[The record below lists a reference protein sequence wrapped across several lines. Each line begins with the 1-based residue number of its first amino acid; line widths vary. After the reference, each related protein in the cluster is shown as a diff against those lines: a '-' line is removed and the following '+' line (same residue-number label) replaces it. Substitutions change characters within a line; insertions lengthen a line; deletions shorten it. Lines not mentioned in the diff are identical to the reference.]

1 MNKVITIGVI
11 GYSADEFFAALRAA
25 GVDTLIDIRRRRA
38 VRGRDYA
45 FANSRRLQAR
55 LAELGIRYV
64 HRLDLA
70 PPQSLRRI
78 QAAADHA
85 AGVSN
90 RRRAALDPAYVD
102 AYEREVLGGFDEAAL
117 VEALPADT
125 RVVALLCVER
135 HPAAC
140 HRALV
145 ATRLHEALGVPV
157 EHIVKRNETTDY
169 TDFTDSKM
177 NP

>member
-1 MNKVITIGVI
+1 MNKVVTIGVI
-11 GYSADEFFAALRAA
+11 GYSADEFFQALQDA

-38 VRGRDYA
+38 VRGREYA
-45 FANSRRLQAR
+45 FANSQRLQAR

-70 PPQSLRRI
+70 PPESLRRI
-78 QAAADHA
+78 QKAADSA

-90 RRRAALDPAYVD
+90 RRRAALDAAYVD
-102 AYEREVLGGFDEAAL
+102 AYEREVLNSFDAR
-117 VEALPADT
+117 ALPAELPGEA

-135 HPAAC
+135 QPAAC

-145 ATRLHEALGVPV
+145 ATRLGEVLDVKV
-157 EHIVKRNETTDY
+157 EHIVKEDGTTDY
-169 TDFTDSKM
+169 TDFSG
-177 NP
+177 NL

>member
-11 GYSADEFFAALRAA
+11 GYSADEFFAALQAA
-25 GVDTLIDIRRRRA
+25 GVDTLLDIRRRRA

-45 FANSRRLQAR
+45 FANSQRLQAR

-70 PPQSLRRI
+70 PPASLRHL
-78 QAAADHA
+78 QAAADRA

-102 AYEREVLGGFDEAAL
+102 AYEREVLGVFDEAAL
-117 VEALPADT
+117 VESLPGDAH
-125 RVVALLCVER
+125 VVALLCVES

-145 ATRLHEALGVPV
+145 AARLHEALGVEV
-157 EHIVKRNETTDY
+157 QHLIKREGTTDY
-169 TDFTDSKM
+169 TDFTDEEI
-177 NP
+177 

>member
-1 MNKVITIGVI
+1 MNKVVTIGVI
-11 GYSADEFFAALRAA
+11 GFSAAEFFTALQDA
-25 GVDTLIDIRRRRA
+25 GVDTLVDIRRRRA

-45 FANSRRLQAR
+45 FANSQRLQAR

-70 PPQSLRRI
+70 PPESLRRI
-78 QAAADHA
+78 QKAADGA

-102 AYEREVLGGFDEAAL
+102 AYEHEVLDSFDAR
-117 VEALPADT
+117 ALPGELPPGA
-125 RVVALLCVER
+125 RVVALLCVES

-145 ATRLHEALGVPV
+145 AARLHAVLNVEV
-157 EHIVKRNETTDY
+157 EHLIKKDGTI
-169 TDFTDSKM
+169 DFSGEEELSAD
-177 NP
+177 